1 MKMISSQSRKVAIP
15 VKMMKMAAQMIE
27 IMQKKIIT
35 AMVAFSLL
43 AVSTW
48 LTPAGK
54 EREGNFSLAI
64 MKIVRN
70 KRDRDFVLASVR
82 QPDNVSK
89 QSFPQTRYIS

>member
-1 MKMISSQSRKVAIP
+1 MTIKMISYQYLQLPNIMTKITAE
-15 VKMMKMAAQMIE
+15 MIE
-27 IMQKKIIT
+27 IMQKNIIT

-64 MKIVRN
+64 MEIVGRKKN
-70 KRDRDFVLASVR
+70 LAIFFSG
-82 QPDNVSK
+82 NHENCEK
-89 QSFPQTRYIS
+89 

>member
-48 LTPAGK
+48 LTPVGK

-89 QSFPQTRYIS
+89 QSFP